1 MKYDFHDKNIGIALT
16 GSYCTYEKT
25 FIALQRLK
33 ETNANLY
40 TIFSKNAS
48 KTNSRFG
55 NSKDFLDLATS
66 ITGKAPII
74 TIPDAEPIGPKSMLD
89 ILVIAPCTGNTL
101 STKDRP
107 FVDIMKEHIKSKHI
121 YLECDNESQADY
133 LYKAVDARDLPCMAD
148 VESSL
153 LYFCSLFAKNVRVA
167 LTGECADEIF
177 GGYPW
182 FGKPLPKDNFPWS
195 MDFDTRN
202 FLLKDDIV
210 RELNL
215 EEYSKNVYL
224 NCINEAPLLTSD
236 AASEAS
242 AKKLSYVNLKYFMST
257 LLNRMDRTSMYSG
270 LEARVPFADIRLLE
284 YVYNL
289 PEDYKYHDGIVKS
302 LLVDVG
308 KDYLPTD
315 VLHRKKSPYP
325 KTYDKNYEK
334 LLICRL
340 QDVCSDPN
348 SPLLDFVDINKLK
361 YFMNSPMDYGKPW
374 YGQLMAGPQ
383 MLGYLLQ
390 IDYWLRKCPY

>member
-1 MKYDFHDKNIGIALT
+1 MISDIPI
-16 GSYCTYEKT
+16 CTFMSGGLDSSLVSAISSE
-25 FIALQRLK
+25 FLK
-33 ETNANLY
+33 EDGMELTTYSFDFVDNETNFVPN
-40 TIFSKNAS
+40 
-48 KTNSRFG
+48 
-55 NSKDFLDLATS
+55 DFQ
-66 ITGKAPII
+66 
-74 TIPDAEPIGPKSMLD
+74 
-89 ILVIAPCTGNTL
+89 

-153 LYFCSLFAKNVRVA
+153 LYFCSLVAKNVRVA

-242 AKKLSYVNLKYFMST
+242 AKKLSGQYKPKNGMAKHPLW
-257 LLNRMDRTSMYSG
+257 
-270 LEARVPFADIRLLE
+270 DI
-284 YVYNL
+284 
-289 PEDYKYHDGIVKS
+289 
-302 LLVDVG
+302 
-308 KDYLPTD
+308 
-315 VLHRKKSPYP
+315 
-325 KTYDKNYEK
+325 
-334 LLICRL
+334 
-340 QDVCSDPN
+340 
-348 SPLLDFVDINKLK
+348 
-361 YFMNSPMDYGKPW
+361 
-374 YGQLMAGPQ
+374 
-383 MLGYLLQ
+383 
-390 IDYWLRKCPY
+390 

>member
-1 MKYDFHDKNIGIALT
+1 MISDIPI
-16 GSYCTYEKT
+16 CTFMSGGLDSSLVSAISSE
-25 FIALQRLK
+25 FLK
-33 ETNANLY
+33 EDGMELTTYSFDFVDNETNFVPN
-40 TIFSKNAS
+40 
-48 KTNSRFG
+48 
-55 NSKDFLDLATS
+55 DFQ
-66 ITGKAPII
+66 
-74 TIPDAEPIGPKSMLD
+74 
-89 ILVIAPCTGNTL
+89 

-121 YLECDNESQADY
+121 YLECDNE
-133 LYKAVDARDLPCMAD
+133 
-148 VESSL
+148 
-153 LYFCSLFAKNVRVA
+153 
-167 LTGECADEIF
+167 IF

-182 FGKPLPKDNFPWS
+182 FRKPLPKDNFPWS